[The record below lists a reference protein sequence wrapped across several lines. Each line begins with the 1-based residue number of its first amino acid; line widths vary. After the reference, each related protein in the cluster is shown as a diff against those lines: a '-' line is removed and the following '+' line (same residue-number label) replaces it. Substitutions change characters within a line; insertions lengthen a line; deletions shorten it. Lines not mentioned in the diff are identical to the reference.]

1 MLRNRMVHT
10 PRIAS
15 RSPILAPCRSRT
27 WSAPSAFTA
36 APRSSLHLGVRTFA
50 WTSPTKDTKPIV
62 PPPAPPPAAEP
73 PVRENIYTLPNAL
86 TLSRIA
92 SCPVIG
98 WALLTDRFYLSTS
111 LLVYASLSDAVS
123 PPAWSNERPR

>member
-1 MLRNRMVHT
+1 MLVR
-10 PRIAS
+10 
-15 RSPILAPCRSRT
+15 CRSRT
-27 WSAPSAFTA
+27 WSAPSAFRVTT
-36 APRSSLHLGVRTFA
+36 APRSSLHLGIRTFA
-50 WTSPTKDTKPIV
+50 WTSPTKDTKPVV

-123 PPAWSNERPR
+123 PLARWNERTY